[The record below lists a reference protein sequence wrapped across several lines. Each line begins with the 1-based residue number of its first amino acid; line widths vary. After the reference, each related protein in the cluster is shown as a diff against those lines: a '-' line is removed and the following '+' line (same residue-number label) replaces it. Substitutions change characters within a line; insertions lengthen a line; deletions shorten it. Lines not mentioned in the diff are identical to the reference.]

1 VSDIGV
7 SNIRYW
13 HILANSVGRK
23 GVQRRFTYFS
33 PSVKLPGR
41 TLAANV
47 KGRHNKEFAMDIVYA
62 AEKPSIATL
71 LSEHIRRR
79 VRPDEIRVSE
89 NPDETGSFFIG
100 FNLDHYVLSPNG
112 EIAPDRLRCQR

>member
-1 VSDIGV
+1 
-7 SNIRYW
+7 
-13 HILANSVGRK
+13 
-23 GVQRRFTYFS
+23 
-33 PSVKLPGR
+33 
-41 TLAANV
+41 
-47 KGRHNKEFAMDIVYA
+47 MDIVYA

-79 VRPDEIRVSE
+79 VRPDEIKVSE

-112 EIAPDRLRCQR
+112 EIAPDRLETS